1 MKQADLTSAIVAHRN
16 DRMGARIISML
27 NAIRI
32 SRDYDIPWS
41 CGWTTGGRTHEE
53 CRDPTYIFSEDFV
66 ARKFFGDAV
75 LQNVYDGLIDI
86 STIEGS
92 NTRKAEFLKCKTPDL
107 I

>member
-1 MKQADLTSAIVAHRN
+1 MKQADLQSSIIAHRN

-32 SRDYDIPWS
+32 ARDYDIPWF

-53 CRDPTYIFSEDFV
+53 CRDPTYIS
-66 ARKFFGDAV
+66 ARILSSGSS
-75 LQNVYDGLIDI
+75 
-86 STIEGS
+86 STGMCYIRS
-92 NTRKAEFLKCKTPDL
+92 IT